1 MRLLSPINNKFRAVA
16 CLAAVG
22 LMATACGGADP
33 SSNEGEQVTELTVGA
48 APSLSGMAVY
58 GGVADGS
65 FEAAGLKVTAVPN
78 KSANEAIPQLLN
90 GGTQI
95 AMVDVITAMQAR
107 TQGLPVKIVAPAGV
121 QSTNGEAG
129 KMSAAS
135 VIAKADDKEI
145 NGAADLEGKKVGVP
159 ALKTQ
164 TWMNIRAAID
174 AAGADSS
181 KVDFVEVPPAQAADL
196 VIQGEVDASTPN
208 EPLASI
214 AISGGKVKHVMN
226 TDAPGN
232 EGAPSSV
239 FMATD
244 EFIASNPDTI
254 RTFAETVQGVATKIN
269 ADRDYAVE
277 MAVSE
282 LNFTKDQLDNA
293 FVQTLGDKP
302 VTTENLKKV
311 SDLAVRYEVL
321 TEVPE
326 PSELIADLG

>member
-1 MRLLSPINNKFRAVA
+1 MRLLSTNNKKFRAVA

-22 LMATACGGADP
+22 LLATGCGGSDP
-33 SSNEGEQVTELTVGA
+33 ATRGGEQVKELTVGA

-65 FEAAGLKVTAVPN
+65 FDAAGLKVTAVPN

-95 AMVDVITAMQAR
+95 AMVDVVTAMQAR
-107 TQGLPVKIVAPAGV
+107 LKGLPVKIVAAAGV

-135 VIAKADDKEI
+135 VIAKTDNKDI
-145 NGAADLEGKKVGVP
+145 NDAADLEGKKVGVP

-164 TWMNIRAAID
+164 TWMNIRAGID
-174 AAGADSS
+174 AAGGDSS
-181 KVDFVEVPPAQAADL
+181 KVNFVEAPPAQAADL
-196 VIQGEVDASTPN
+196 VVQGEVDASTPN
-208 EPLASI
+208 EPLGSI
-214 AISGGKVKHVMN
+214 AISGGKVKLVMN

-232 EGAPSSV
+232 KGAPTSV

-244 EFIASNPDTI
+244 EFIAENPDTV
-254 RTFAETVQGVATKIN
+254 RSFSETVRGVAKKIN
-269 ADRDYAVE
+269 ADRDYAIE
-277 MAVSE
+277 TAVTE
-282 LNFTKDQLDNA
+282 LNFTKDQLENA
-293 FVQTLGDKP
+293 FVQVLGEEP
-302 VTTENLKKV
+302 VTEENLKKV
-311 SDLAVRYEVL
+311 SDLALRYEVL

-326 PSELIADLG
+326 SSELIADLG